1 MKQAR
6 GRELTRIMASICL
19 LTAAIAGAGSGAA
32 GPPMI
37 CSEIKIGEAPTLA
50 LQGGKVNLVTDT
62 LALLEAKTPVLVRM
76 ETLRRALG
84 RGVRHPDVLHE
95 LLCALQS
102 RVLDQEARGKGDA
115 LAWFDAGY
123 MAASWSQ
130 LDRDGAPEIG
140 LAEGCIGYAWL
151 RKALALGNQ
160 PAEMEFAAALA
171 THPAMHKGTHELYK
185 RHLQKAAAGAVQGS
199 LLEQNVKAHCEHWN
213 ESYEQLTKK
222 GGTELD
228 AGRNR

>member
-6 GRELTRIMASICL
+6 SWKHVCL
-19 LTAAIAGAGSGAA
+19 AATIGVMTAAFAGSGNEVA

-37 CSEIKIGEAPTLA
+37 CSEIKIGEARTLA
-50 LQGGKVNLVTDT
+50 LDGRGVNLVPDT

-76 ETLRRALG
+76 ETLRRALS
-84 RGVRHPDVLHE
+84 RGATQPAVLQE

-123 MAASWSQ
+123 IAASWSQ
-130 LDRDGAPEIG
+130 LDQERAPEIG
-140 LAEGCIGYAWL
+140 LAEGCVGYAWL
-151 RKALALGNQ
+151 RKALALGKD

-185 RHLQKAAAGAVQGS
+185 RHLEKAVAGAAPGS
-199 LLEQNVKAHCEHWN
+199 LLEQNVKAHCENWN
-213 ESYEQLTKK
+213 ESYEQIKQK
-222 GGTELD
+222 GGSERD